1 MDSLIRKAC
10 ELGEKTAH
18 CNVEVIV
25 NATSWME
32 GKYRDAP
39 NGKIAAMI
47 ALHYL
52 MLAIRN
58 ESQANPKP
66 SKNRSPGLC
75 IGGKSPVAIRVGM
88 HRPPIVSSSNASPR
102 PAVAW
107 LFAIPVCRQMR
118 IGHFQS
124 VQLRSC

>member
-10 ELGEKTAH
+10 ELGETTAH

-39 NGKIAAMI
+39 NGKIAAMM

-58 ESQANPKP
+58 EHQTQLQLIEEHICGALHWWK
-66 SKNRSPGLC
+66 L
-75 IGGKSPVAIRVGM
+75 
-88 HRPPIVSSSNASPR
+88 ASGDPCWNE
-102 PAVAW
+102 PAVGQEEP
-107 LFAIPVCRQMR
+107 INKD
-118 IGHFQS
+118 
-124 VQLRSC
+124 